1 MLSKCIRYHQITCFK
16 MLFSFPAFDGCG
28 LQFTSR
34 IMEQLK
40 FGRTTCENRA
50 EIAKLNYC
58 PILLTNVIFSQ
69 LQFPFLLVEANV
81 AQCLLLLTLVL
92 SDH

>member
-1 MLSKCIRYHQITCFK
+1 
-16 MLFSFPAFDGCG
+16 
-28 LQFTSR
+28 
-34 IMEQLK
+34 MEQLK

-58 PILLTNVIFSQ
+58 PILLINVIFSQ
-69 LQFPFLLVEANV
+69 LQFPFLVVFLVVEANV
-81 AQCLLLLTLVL
+81 AQCLLPLTLML